1 MAYTTINK
9 STNYF
14 ETKLWVA
21 NQTQRNITGFN
32 FNPDWVWIHNRTQSV
47 SSMVFDKV
55 RGATKQLHTN
65 TTGAE
70 NTDAQALNAFIT
82 NGFSLGTGWG
92 NQSTNDNYVSW
103 NWSAGNSAGSSN
115 TDGTITST
123 VSVNSTSKMS
133 IVTYSGNGTAGATI
147 GHGLG
152 VVPKIIVVKN
162 KTHAGGNWV
171 VYHASLGNT
180 KATYWDLYDSAG
192 TAGAWNNT
200 SPTSS
205 VFTVNDANALNG
217 TGGRQYVAYCFADV
231 KGYQK
236 CGDYTGNGGTSN
248 FVYLGFKPA
257 MVWFKRTSGAVAN
270 WQMWDNKRD
279 PDNPVENAYHID
291 SNDADGSPDQDID
304 FLSNGFCVR
313 SNQGHLNADGVKF
326 IYYAVAEEPL
336 VANVG
341 ASIPATA
348 R

>member
-14 ETKLWVA
+14 ETKLYVA
-21 NQTQRNITGFN
+21 NQSQRNITGFN

-47 SSMVFDKV
+47 NSLLFDKV
-55 RGATKQLHTN
+55 RGATKQIHTN

-103 NWSAGNSAGSSN
+103 NWSAGNSSGSSN
-115 TDGTITST
+115 TDGSITST
-123 VSVNSTSKMS
+123 VSVNNTSKMS
-133 IVTYSGNGTAGATI
+133 IVKYTGNGSDQTV

-152 VVPKIIVVKN
+152 VVPSMIIVKCISA
-162 KTHAGGNWV
+162 THDWV
-171 VYHASLGNT
+171 VYHQGMGNA
-180 KATYWDLYDSAG
+180 KAIAFNNYNNEYSA
-192 TAGAWNNT
+192 TAWQSYTPTNQVFYIKGGAN
-200 SPTSS
+200 S
-205 VFTVNDANALNG
+205 VSQSGDFI
-217 TGGRQYVAYCFADV
+217 AYCFADV
-231 KGYQK
+231 IGYQK
-236 CGDYTGNGGTSN
+236 CGTYIGNGNADGT
-248 FVYLGFKPA
+248 FVYTGFKPA
-257 MVWFKRTSGAVAN
+257 MMFFKRTTGAVAN

-304 FLSNGFCVR
+304 FLSNGFKIK
-313 SNQGHLNADGVKF
+313 SNQGHLNASGVKF
-326 IYYAVAEEPL
+326 IYYAVAEASL
-336 VANVG
+336 VGSNNV
-341 ASIPATA
+341 PCTA